1 MSFKL
6 DEAREVLTQT
16 PDVLRALLNGKSE
29 IWLHSRKSPQ
39 SFSPID
45 VIGHLI
51 HADRTDWIPRAQQI
65 LRGDGS
71 KPFEPF
77 DRFGFQPSLAGKTVE
92 TLLDEF
98 AEARRQSLQTLD
110 ALGVEAQQLE
120 LQGTHPEF
128 GAVTLGNLLATWVV
142 HDLGH
147 ISQIVKI
154 MSSVYREAVGP
165 WHAYLSILNE

>member
-16 PDVLRALLNGKSE
+16 PDVLRALLNGKTE
-29 IWLHSRKSPQ
+29 IWLHCRKSPQ

-51 HADRTDWIPRAQQI
+51 HADKTDWIPRAQQI

-71 KPFEPF
+71 NPFEPF
-77 DRFGFQPSLAGKTVE
+77 DRFGFQPLLAGKTVE

-110 ALGVEAQQLE
+110 SLGVGPQQLE
-120 LQGTHPEF
+120 LRGTHPEF
-128 GAVTLGNLLATWVV
+128 GAVTLGNLLVTWVV

-147 ISQIVKI
+147 ISQVVKI
-154 MSSVYREAVGP
+154 MSSVYREEVGP
-165 WHAYLSILNE
+165 WRAYLSILNE